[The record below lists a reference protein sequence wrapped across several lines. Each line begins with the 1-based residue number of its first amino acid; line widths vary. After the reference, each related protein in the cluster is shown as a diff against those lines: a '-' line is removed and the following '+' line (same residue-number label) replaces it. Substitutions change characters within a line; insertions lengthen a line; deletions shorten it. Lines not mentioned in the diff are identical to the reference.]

1 MYVGAVI
8 APLSL
13 LVSALASPLVQ
24 SLGHNYLHYPHY
36 HAPTPPHHAAHTRTR
51 ETSINVPHISDSGQ
65 RLCNEM
71 LALAVA
77 THGAG
82 DLIAAIC

>member
-1 MYVGAVI
+1 MAYKYRKNDR
-8 APLSL
+8 
-13 LVSALASPLVQ
+13 LVL
-24 SLGHNYLHYPHY
+24 
-36 HAPTPPHHAAHTRTR
+36 
-51 ETSINVPHISDSGQ
+51 